1 MKNFELVQSFLGET
15 TVYPSG
21 VQAKDQ
27 APFKTQNLE
36 KVVSLDKKHP
46 VITDLLK
53 KSNPRG

>member
-1 MKNFELVQSFLGET
+1 MKNFELVQSFLGKT

-21 VQAKDQ
+21 VKSKNKT
-27 APFKTQNLE
+27 PFKTQNLE

-46 VITDLLK
+46 IITDILK